1 MRFARASHT
10 IRLFEFLA
18 ELARRNVIRVGL
30 LYLTCCW
37 VILEPIHVV
46 FHMLEVPL
54 WANQLVL
61 IVLSLGLPVA
71 LIITWLFELTPS
83 GVRPTVMVDRAKSIR
98 GQTGRRMDRIII
110 VILALAL
117 VYMTLDKFWLG
128 GRASPTAPPR
138 AAVAPP
144 VPETPQVA
152 TAAPKVAPL
161 PAAPDQ
167 SSALGAG
174 AHAADAG
181 QGTGALVTILDGS
194 ALVIRGNS
202 RFMLASGV
210 QLTGGDILA
219 IGADSLA
226 QLELED
232 GTQIALGPM
241 TSLMLLPAEGGSAP
255 RALYLLSGW
264 TKVTAARAAAL
275 DRLRAAY
282 LEVSVADDI
291 TVTHLDEDGTSVFAE
306 LGNARIVESGRGGA
320 RTDLALKHGQ
330 FYSRR
335 GRSAGTVLAR
345 PSAQFLQQVPAAF
358 RDPLPSRFEMLRTR
372 SVALRPAPDFTY
384 ADVAAWLKSDSTIRR
399 QLVERWKDRAR
410 DPGFRK
416 ALEANLRDLPEWRPI
431 LYPPPQDNAE
441 QSARDSGAPSVATSP
456 PPQP

>member
-1 MRFARASHT
+1 
-10 IRLFEFLA
+10 
-18 ELARRNVIRVGL
+18 
-30 LYLTCCW
+30 
-37 VILEPIHVV
+37 
-46 FHMLEVPL
+46 
-54 WANQLVL
+54 
-61 IVLSLGLPVA
+61 VA
-71 LIITWLFELTPS
+71 
-83 GVRPTVMVDRAKSIR
+83 
-98 GQTGRRMDRIII
+98 Q
-110 VILALAL
+110 
-117 VYMTLDKFWLG
+117 
-128 GRASPTAPPR
+128 
-138 AAVAPP
+138 
-144 VPETPQVA
+144 
-152 TAAPKVAPL
+152 

-174 AHAADAG
+174 AHAADAA
-181 QGTGALVTILDGS
+181 QGPGALVTILEGS

-202 RFMLASGV
+202 RFMLANGV
-210 QLTGGDILA
+210 QLTAGDILA

-291 TVTHLDEDGTSVFAE
+291 TVTHLDDDGTSVFAE

-320 RTDLALKHGQ
+320 RTDVALKHGQ
-330 FYSRR
+330 FYVRR

-358 RDPLPSRFEMLRTR
+358 RDPLPSRFEMLRSR

-431 LYPPPQDNAE
+431 LYPPPPDNAE